1 MPLRPNAISPG
12 RGRSRQQKKS
22 RTTLNFYANSDALQ
36 PSNIIVGN
44 QGPAIRG
51 KA

>member
-1 MPLRPNAISPG
+1 MTLFPG
-12 RGRSRQQKKS
+12 SGLNRQQKKS
-22 RTTLNFYANSDALQ
+22 RAALNFHANSDALQ